1 MDIGSRPS
9 VIQAMRD
16 QPPYKSQRVTA
27 AYPETFVDNQ
37 GSNFERILTHRIPE
51 ASLFNESICD
61 DRETEIILKY
71 IHKKFN
77 RSSLPSE
84 SKQEP
89 QRSSVIVAS
98 QQFSTTYDLVKVN
111 TDKNQISDENENDKE
126 EEEELVLPEMESI
139 DMKDLKDIQTICMS
153 FLAEEPPFM
162 QEKQQLFYNAWYEVN
177 MGETCMSHFINF
189 VKHRSSLPLSFFVM
203 SAKQYRE
210 RYVSGTC
217 ALDLVHEIPQETF
230 VRLLRERL
238 HFVYILTLIMLA
250 NLSGTDNLASFLLSN
265 EDMKQWKE
273 EASGTEWPNYKT
285 VLMDVPCSDE
295 TKQAMIN
302 RMATHVNPVFTDR
315 SVHMMMV
322 VLALFHS
329 EDSDESVRRIHEV
342 ALAMLRSYLRAN
354 HGEADYS
361 TTRILRCVSDLPA
374 IMLLRNKMIEE
385 GERINQGEPQTKRRR
400 LH

>member
-1 MDIGSRPS
+1 MTPRTP
-9 VIQAMRD
+9 
-16 QPPYKSQRVTA
+16 K
-27 AYPETFVDNQ
+27 
-37 GSNFERILTHRIPE
+37 
-51 ASLFNESICD
+51 ASLVSESICD

-77 RSSLPSE
+77 RSSLPSGF
-84 SKQEP
+84 KQEP
-89 QRSSVIVAS
+89 QRSSVIVAPP
-98 QQFSTTYDLVKVN
+98 QFSTTTSSYDLVKVN
-111 TDKNQISDENENDKE
+111 KEKNQRDENEKE
-126 EEEELVLPEMESI
+126 EEEDELVLPQMESI

-217 ALDLVHEIPQETF
+217 ALDLVHEVPQETF
-230 VRLLRERL
+230 VRVLRERL

-265 EDMKQWKE
+265 EDMIQWKE

-285 VLMDVPCSDE
+285 VLMDVPCSEE
-295 TKQAMIN
+295 TKLEMFN
-302 RMATHVNPVFTDR
+302 KMSSHVNPVFTDR

-329 EDSDESVRRIHEV
+329 EDPDESVRRIHEV

-374 IMLLRNKMIEE
+374 IMRLRNKMIEE
-385 GERINQGEPQTKRRR
+385 GERINQAEPQTKRRR
-400 LH
+400 LDD